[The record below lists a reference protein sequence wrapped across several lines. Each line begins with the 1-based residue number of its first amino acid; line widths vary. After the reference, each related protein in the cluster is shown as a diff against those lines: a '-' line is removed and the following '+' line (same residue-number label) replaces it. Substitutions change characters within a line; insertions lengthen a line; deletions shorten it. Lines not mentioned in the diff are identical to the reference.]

1 MKSALRPA
9 IAASAL
15 LASLALGACGQ
26 DAPAPQAS
34 TAATSAPSAAEAASG
49 IRAADG
55 VLVLPAVKGRPG
67 AAYFMVSNT
76 GGKPATVSGIA
87 IEGVGKAEMH
97 ETMGGKM
104 SPLPAVEVLPRQMV
118 MFERGGKHVMAF
130 DVAPRVKAGD
140 TVEMTLAF
148 TDGGKLALPLKVES
162 AAGAADHEAA
172 H

>member
-1 MKSALRPA
+1 MKSALRLA
-9 IAASAL
+9 IAAPAV

-26 DAPAPQAS
+26 DAPTPGASSETAVPAPGRV
-34 TAATSAPSAAEAASG
+34 ASG
-49 IRAADG
+49 IQASDG

-76 GGKPATVSGIA
+76 SGKPATVTGIA
-87 IEGVGKAEMH
+87 IEGVGKSEMH

-104 SPLPAVEVLPRQMV
+104 SPLPTVEVLPRQMV

-130 DVAPRVKAGD
+130 DVAPTVKPGQ

-148 TDGGKLALPLKVES
+148 GDGGKLAVPLKVES
-162 AAGAADHEAA
+162 AAGATDHGAT

>member
-1 MKSALRPA
+1 MKSAFRLA
-9 IAASAL
+9 IAAPAAL
-15 LASLALGACGQ
+15 VSLALGACGQ
-26 DAPAPQAS
+26 DAPTPQAS
-34 TAATSAPSAAEAASG
+34 TEAAVPVAAQVAAG
-49 IRAADG
+49 IQASDG

-76 GGKPATVSGIA
+76 SGRPATVTGIT
-87 IEGVGKAEMH
+87 IESVGKTEMH

-104 SPLPAVEVLPRQMV
+104 SPLSTVEVLPRQMV

-130 DVAPRVKAGD
+130 DVAPTVKVGD

-148 TDGGKLALPLKVES
+148 GDGGKLAVPLKVES
-162 AAGAADHEAA
+162 AAGATDHGAA